1 MPISFM
7 SFWARKHLSSYLI
20 KLFIALVHYS
30 FTNCITC
37 SQLTL
42 FAIATSLVVP
52 FVLCHMYI
60 RPWNF
65 ECQVFN
71 LNMQIKNITNIVHH
85 GIEGSKLKVIIFLFR
100 VCIHVIQITH
110 DAFDCGHKS
119 TYKSVPTLGHLWQT
133 LH

>member
-42 FAIATSLVVP
+42 FTIATSLVVP

>member
-7 SFWARKHLSSYLI
+7 SFWVRKHLSSYLI
-20 KLFIALVHYS
+20 KPFIALVHYS

-42 FAIATSLVVP
+42 FTIETSLVVP
-52 FVLCHMYI
+52 FVLRHMYI
-60 RPWNF
+60 QLWNF
-65 ECQVFN
+65 ECQVLN

-100 VCIHVIQITH
+100 VYIHVIQITH
-110 DAFDCGHKS
+110 NDLDCGHKS
-119 TYKSVPTLGHLWQT
+119 TYKSVPTLGHL
-133 LH
+133 